1 MIVGLAL
8 LVGLLI
14 ASALGANLT
23 RLADLKFRGSVLV
36 FGALAIQA
44 GIFTPLRDNVPA
56 AWDRPLHVLSYVM
69 ILGFF
74 AANVRVPAFWLVGFG
89 LIGNV
94 CVIFANGGRMPVSAE
109 AWRASG
115 GDVRVFAPSGFA
127 DNNVLAGPGTHL
139 RWLSDVF
146 AVPPQIPL
154 ATVLSIGDLLIVIG
168 MVAFVYR
175 VCTPRTGMRSGHVF
189 DPLRSAPFRRV
200 IAGRLVSTLGDWL
213 TQAAVVTW
221 IYSTTRSTAMVSAF
235 LVLRMFGSALGGFA
249 SAPLLDRMPG
259 FRTLSIVEAARGVSA
274 IAMIPFAATGRIWP
288 VIALCTVSSFLGSAT
303 SPTAQGLIP
312 DVLPGDQLQAGNA
325 IHQMSR
331 SLTSVV
337 GAAAGGFVV
346 AVFSIQA
353 ALILDLTTFLL
364 AALLYRRFARRG
376 TGFSEPRAD
385 AAVRTGRRE
394 LVHTMLTNRVVLT
407 LAVSFT
413 LATAAIGVMNSASSK
428 AFDDQIGNAH
438 AYGYIVAVVSIGY
451 VASEILTGYMRRQ
464 SVARR
469 SVGLSF
475 IATGGA
481 MYLLSHAT
489 TAPIAYLAL
498 FLFGASDGITEVV
511 RDSLI
516 QVATPRNLRSGVF
529 AMSNSVQTTGMI
541 VGLALAPLATAV
553 LTTGAVLRIVAAG
566 CVASGIV
573 AGIGLVGAPRGS
585 DELVD
590 IPSGPHLDEP
600 ADLGLAVS
608 AGAR

>member
-23 RLADLKFRGSVLV
+23 RLADLRFRGSGLV

-44 GIFTPLRDNVPA
+44 GIFTPLRDQVPTG
-56 AWDRPLHVLSYVM
+56 WDRPLHILSYLM

-74 AANVRVPAFWLVGFG
+74 VINIRVPAFWLVGFG
-89 LIGNV
+89 LVANI

-115 GDVRVFAPSGFA
+115 GDTSVFSPRGVA
-127 DNNVLAGPGTHL
+127 DNNVLAGHGTHL
-139 RWLSDVF
+139 QWLSDVF
-146 AVPPQIPL
+146 AVPPQVPL

-175 VCTPRTGMRSGHVF
+175 VCTPRIGVPSRHVF
-189 DPLRSAPFRRV
+189 EPLRSAPFRRV

-235 LVLRMFGSALGGFA
+235 LVMRMFGYALGGFA
-249 SAPLLDRMPG
+249 SAPLLDRLPG
-259 FRTLSIVEAARGVSA
+259 FRTLSIVETVRGVSA
-274 IAMIPFAATGRIWP
+274 VAMVPFASTGRIWP
-288 VIALCTVSSFLGSAT
+288 VIVLCTVSSFLASAT

-312 DVLPGDQLQAGNA
+312 DVLEADQLQAGNA

-337 GAAAGGFVV
+337 GAAVGGFVV
-346 AVFSIQA
+346 AALNIQA
-353 ALILDLTTFLL
+353 ALVLDLATFLL
-364 AALLYRRFARRG
+364 AALIYCRFSRREGA
-376 TGFSEPRAD
+376 FSEPRAE
-385 AAVRTGRRE
+385 AATTVRRRE
-394 LVHTMLTNRVVLT
+394 LAHAMLTNRTLLT
-407 LAVSFT
+407 LAASFT
-413 LATAAIGVMNSASSK
+413 LVTAAIGIMNSASSK
-428 AFDDQIGNAH
+428 AFDDQLGTTH

-451 VASEILTGYMRRQ
+451 VASELLTGYMRRQ

-475 IATGGA
+475 VATGGA

-516 QVATPRNLRSGVF
+516 QVTTPRNIRSGVF
-529 AMSNSVQTTGMI
+529 AMTNSVQTAGMI
-541 VGLALAPLATAV
+541 VGLAVAPLATAMF
-553 LTTGAVLRIVAAG
+553 TTGTVLRIVAAG
-566 CVASGIV
+566 CVLSGIV
-573 AGIGLVGAPRGS
+573 AGIGLIGAPRGE
-585 DELVD
+585 DELVVAR
-590 IPSGPHLDEP
+590 PNPQRPEP
-600 ADLGLAVS
+600 ADAGVAVS
-608 AGAR
+608 T

>member
-23 RLADLKFRGSVLV
+23 RLADLRLRGSVLV
-36 FGALAIQA
+36 FGALGIQA
-44 GIFTPLRDNVPA
+44 GIFTPLRDHVPA
-56 AWDRPLHVLSYVM
+56 GWDRPLHVLSYLM
-69 ILGFF
+69 ILAFF
-74 AANVRVPAFWLVGFG
+74 VMNVRVPAFWLVGFG
-89 LIGNV
+89 LVSNI
-94 CVIFANGGRMPVSAE
+94 CVIFVNGGRMPVSAD

-115 GDVRVFAPSGFA
+115 GDVSVFAPSGFA
-127 DNNVLAGPGTHL
+127 DNNVLAGPGTHM
-139 RWLSDVF
+139 RWLSDIF

-168 MVAFVYR
+168 MVAFIYR
-175 VCTPRTGMRSGHVF
+175 VCTPRIGLPSGHVF
-189 DPLRSAPFRRV
+189 EPLRSAPFRRV

-221 IYSTTRSTAMVSAF
+221 IYSSTRSTAMVSAF
-235 LVLRMFGSALGGFA
+235 LVLRMFGYALGGFA

-259 FRTLSIVEAARGVSA
+259 FRMLSIVETVRGVSA
-274 IAMIPFAATGRIWP
+274 IAMIPFASTGWIWP
-288 VIALCTVSSFLGSAT
+288 VIALCTVSSFLASAT

-312 DVLPGDQLQAGNA
+312 DVLRGDQLQAGNA

-331 SLTSVV
+331 SLSSVV

-346 AVFSIQA
+346 AAFSIQA
-353 ALILDLTTFLL
+353 ALALDLATFLL
-364 AALLYRRFARRG
+364 AALIYCRFARWG
-376 TGFSEPRAD
+376 SDFSDPRAD
-385 AAVRTGRRE
+385 AAATAGRRE
-394 LVHTMLTNRVVLT
+394 LARAMLTNRVVLT

-413 LATAAIGVMNSASSK
+413 LATAAIGIMNSASSK
-428 AFDDQIGNAH
+428 AFDDQLGTAH

-481 MYLLSHAT
+481 MYLLSHAS

-516 QVATPRNLRSGVF
+516 QVTTPRNLRSGVF
-529 AMSNSVQTTGMI
+529 AMTNSVQTAGMI
-541 VGLALAPLATAV
+541 VGLALAPFATAAF
-553 LTTGAVLRIVAAG
+553 TTGTVLRVVAAG

-573 AGIGLVGAPRGS
+573 ALVGLIGAPRGT
-585 DELVD
+585 DTLIETL
-590 IPSGPHLDEP
+590 PEPQREEP
-600 ADLGLAVS
+600 ADLGMAVS
-608 AGAR
+608 A

>member
-23 RLADLKFRGSVLV
+23 RLADLRFRGSVLV

-44 GIFTPLRDNVPA
+44 GIFTPLRDNVPVS
-56 AWDRPLHVLSYVM
+56 WDRPLHVLSYVM
-69 ILGFF
+69 ILAFF
-74 AANVRVPAFWLVGFG
+74 VANVRVPAFWLVGFG
-89 LIGNV
+89 LVANI
-94 CVIFANGGRMPVSAE
+94 CVIFANGGRMPVSAD

-115 GDVRVFAPSGFA
+115 GDVSVFAPSGFA
-127 DNNVLAGPGTHL
+127 DNNVLSGPGTHL

-175 VCTPRTGMRSGHVF
+175 VCTPRTGVSSRHVLE
-189 DPLRSAPFRRV
+189 PLRSAPFRRV
-200 IAGRLVSTLGDWL
+200 IAGRVVSTLGDWL

-235 LVLRMFGSALGGFA
+235 LVMRMFGYALGGFA

-259 FRTLSIVEAARGVSA
+259 FRTLSIVETVRGLCA
-274 IAMIPFAATGRIWP
+274 IAMIPFASTGAIWP
-288 VIALCTVSSFLGSAT
+288 AIALCTVSSFLASAT

-312 DVLPGDQLQAGNA
+312 DVLRGDQLQAGNA
-325 IHQMSR
+325 IHQVSR

-353 ALILDLTTFLL
+353 ALVLDLTTFLV
-364 AALLYRRFARRG
+364 AALIYRRFASQG
-376 TGFSEPRAD
+376 SGFAD
-385 AAVRTGRRE
+385 AGADVVTAGRRE
-394 LVHTMLTNRVVLT
+394 LARAVLTNRVVLT
-407 LAVSFT
+407 LAASFT
-413 LATAAIGVMNSASSK
+413 LATAAIGIMNSASSQ
-428 AFDDQIGNAH
+428 AFDDRLGTAH
-438 AYGYIVAVVSIGY
+438 AYGYIVAAVSVGY
-451 VASEILTGYMRRQ
+451 VASEILTGYMRSQ

-498 FLFGASDGITEVV
+498 FLFGASDGVTEVV

-516 QVATPRNLRSGVF
+516 QVTTPRDVRSGVF
-529 AMSNSVQTTGMI
+529 AMTNSVQTAGMI
-541 VGLALAPLATAV
+541 VGLALAPLATAAF
-553 LTTGAVLRIVAAG
+553 TTGAVLRIVAAG
-566 CVASGIV
+566 CVVSGIV
-573 AGIGLVGAPRGS
+573 AGVGLMGTPRGS
-585 DELVD
+585 DQLVASVPD
-590 IPSGPHLDEP
+590 MHREDP
-600 ADLGLAVS
+600 ADLAMASS
-608 AGAR
+608 A

>member
-8 LVGLLI
+8 LVGVLI

-23 RLADLKFRGSVLV
+23 RLADLRFRASVLV

-44 GIFTPLRDNVPA
+44 GIFTPLRSYFPDG
-56 AWDRPLHVLSYVM
+56 WDRPLHVLSYLM

-74 AANVRVPAFWLVGFG
+74 ALNVRVPAFWLVGFG
-89 LIGNV
+89 LVANTS
-94 CVIFANGGRMPVSAE
+94 VIFANGGRMPVSAE

-115 GDVRVFAPSGFA
+115 GDLSVFAPHGFA

-139 RWLSDVF
+139 RWLSDLF
-146 AVPPQIPL
+146 AVPPEIPL

-175 VCTPRTGMRSGHVF
+175 VCTPRLGVSSAHVF
-189 DPLRSAPFRRV
+189 EPLRSAPFRRV

-221 IYSTTRSTAMVSAF
+221 IYTTTRSTAMVSAF
-235 LVLRMFGSALGGFA
+235 LVLRMCGYVVGGLA
-249 SAPLLDRMPG
+249 SAPVLDRLPG
-259 FRTLSIVEAARGVSA
+259 FRTLSIVEAVRGISA
-274 IAMIPFAATGRIWP
+274 MAMIPFAATGHIWP
-288 VIALCTVSSFLGSAT
+288 VIALCTASSVLASAT

-312 DVLPGDQLQAGNA
+312 DVLSAGQLQAGNA

-337 GAAAGGFVV
+337 GAAVGGFVV
-346 AVFSIQA
+346 ASFDIQA
-353 ALILDLTTFLL
+353 ALTIDLATFFL
-364 AALLYRRFARRG
+364 AAIIYRAFAHQG
-376 TGFSEPRAD
+376 GAFSEPHTETA
-385 AAVRTGRRE
+385 TTMSRRE
-394 LVHTMLTNRVVLT
+394 LVLAVLTNRVVMT
-407 LAVSFT
+407 LAASFT
-413 LATAAIGVMNSASSK
+413 LATGAIGIMNSASSK
-428 AFDDQIGNAH
+428 AFDDQLGTTH
-438 AYGYIVAVVSIGY
+438 AYGYIVAIVSIGY
-451 VASEILTGYMRRQ
+451 VASELLTGYMRRQ

-475 IATGGA
+475 VATGAA

-516 QVATPRNLRSGVF
+516 QVTTPRNVRSGVF
-529 AMSNSVQTTGMI
+529 AMTNSIQTAGMI
-541 VGLALAPLATAV
+541 VGLAVAPLATAAFS
-553 LTTGAVLRIVAAG
+553 TGTVLRIVAAG
-566 CVASGIV
+566 CVASGVV
-573 AGIGLVGAPRGS
+573 AGIGLLGAPRGVE
-585 DELVD
+585 EL
-590 IPSGPHLDEP
+590 IEPRPGPQPQEQAELRM
-600 ADLGLAVS
+600 AAS
-608 AGAR
+608 T